1 LVNWRLLPV
10 VSGLECVD
18 ALRRAG
24 FVIQA
29 SPSGIVELARGQEVI
44 EVPLAEKLAW
54 EALVVIL
61 HRAGIGPAAFVELL
75 SGP

>member
-1 LVNWRLLPV
+1 LVEWRRLPV
-10 VSGLECVD
+10 VSALECVD

-24 FVIQA
+24 FAVQA
-29 SPSGIVELARGQEVI
+29 SPSGIVELARGEVVI
-44 EVPLAEKLAW
+44 QVPLAERLAW

-61 HRAGIGPAAFVELL
+61 YRAGIGPATFVELL